1 MKSRS
6 LAGVRIDDECSNQVQ
21 FADRPGERGA
31 QRLLDFGVGS
41 SSGSGTNETVSQ
53 PKPGD
58 PRLVRLVAGMFS
70 LVFRPQASPPSTSN
84 PSDPQPVDPQ
94 ALNTPPIISGTAPT
108 QAMVGAHYEFAPSA
122 ADSDG
127 DTLRFSATGLPVVGR
142 HECRI
147 GRDIGH
153 TARRRCG
160 TNRGHRRDSDRRQG
174 YGRAPAVSDRG
185 ECTTATAGTFSTPP
199 PAPASN
205 TPPRISGAPA
215 TTVQAQS
222 GYSFRPSASDPEG
235 QGLTFSIANKP
246 SWAAFSTATGTLSG
260 TPARDQ
266 DGTYGNITISVSDGS
281 LTASLPSFS
290 IVVSPAPNGAPTIG
304 GTPTASLVADTAYSF
319 RPSASDPDGDAL
331 SFSISGK
338 PSWASFDA
346 STGALSGTPTDAQ
359 AGTYSNIV
367 IRVSDGNATTSLGTF
382 AIVVNR
388 KTMGSAT
395 LSWAAPTQNVD
406 GSAITNLSGYR
417 IYYGASAGS
426 LGTMVQVS
434 NPGISTY
441 VVDNLSSGTWYFAV
455 TAYNSAGAESD
466 RSAVGSKAIP

>member
-1 MKSRS
+1 M
-6 LAGVRIDDECSNQVQ
+6 
-21 FADRPGERGA
+21 
-31 QRLLDFGVGS
+31 
-41 SSGSGTNETVSQ
+41 
-53 PKPGD
+53 
-58 PRLVRLVAGMFS
+58 
-70 LVFRPQASPPSTSN
+70 
-84 PSDPQPVDPQ
+84 
-94 ALNTPPIISGTAPT
+94 
-108 QAMVGAHYEFAPSA
+108 
-122 ADSDG
+122 
-127 DTLRFSATGLPVVGR
+127 
-142 HECRI
+142 
-147 GRDIGH
+147 
-153 TARRRCG
+153 
-160 TNRGHRRDSDRRQG
+160 
-174 YGRAPAVSDRG
+174 
-185 ECTTATAGTFSTPP
+185 
-199 PAPASN
+199 
-205 TPPRISGAPA
+205 
-215 TTVQAQS
+215 QAQS
-222 GYSFRPSASDPEG
+222 GYTFRPSASDPEG

-290 IVVSPAPNGAPTIG
+290 VVVSPAPNGAPTIG

-359 AGTYSNIV
+359 AGTYGNIV
-367 IRVSDGNATTSLGTF
+367 IRVSDGRATTSLATF

-417 IYYGASAGS
+417 IYYGTSSGS

-441 VVDNLSSGTWYFAV
+441 VVDNLPSGTWYFAV

-466 RSAVGSKAIP
+466 RSGEGSKAIP